1 MFRRLVRGSFL
12 VLCAVIWA
20 LPAVATDEACDEL
33 LPDVNCERSGRWE
46 GFRKPI
52 VSPYL
57 FEDPFITTGVYG
69 YHVYHEFP
77 ERSVLGGGEANVAA
91 LQLRVALTD
100 RIALIATKDGRA
112 WVDPGLSVLDE
123 REGWFNLAAG
133 IKGILAESEEDR
145 WIVSG
150 ILRVELDSGSKDV
163 FQGHGDG
170 VVIPSLSAAWGP
182 EPWHVV
188 GDIGMEIPIDD
199 DVQSTS
205 IFYHLYV
212 DYAVTERISPFAQIT
227 GMHWVSSGDG
237 SIPVDFGGGFTLPLA
252 PVQSLLGVGSF
263 EGADVLNLG
272 VGDVAGLDLITAAL
286 GVHVVLTDRV
296 TLSLAYERPISHHKG
311 LHKQRVTTALAYE
324 F

>member
-1 MFRRLVRGSFL
+1 MFRRSFRI
-12 VLCAVIWA
+12 LCALA
-20 LPAVATDEACDEL
+20 CFAGGAFPASAADGDCDEL
-33 LPDVNCERSGRWE
+33 FPDLNCERSGRWE
-46 GFRKPI
+46 GFHKPI

-57 FEDPFITTGVYG
+57 FEDPFITTGAYA

-77 ERSVLGGGEANVAA
+77 DRSVLGGGEANVAA

-100 RIALIATKDGRA
+100 RIAIIATKDGRA

-133 IKGILAESEEDR
+133 IKAVLAESEEDR

-150 ILRVELDSGSKDV
+150 ILRAELDTGSKDV

-188 GDIGMEIPIDD
+188 GDIGMEIPLDGDD
-199 DVQSTS
+199 QSAS
-205 IFYHLYV
+205 IFYHLYA

-227 GMHWVSSGDG
+227 GMHWVSSGNG
-237 SIPVDFGGGFTLPLA
+237 SIPVDFGGGNTLPLA
-252 PVQSLLGVGSF
+252 PVQALLGVGAF

-272 VGDVAGLDLITAAL
+272 VDDVAGLDLITAAI
-286 GVHVVLTDRV
+286 GVHVTLSDRV
-296 TLSLAYERPISHHKG
+296 TFSVAYERPISHHTG
-311 LHKQRVTTALAYE
+311 IHKQRVTSSLAYE